1 MRQALVVGQVAVAV
15 AVIAAAG
22 LLVRTV
28 VNLRGV
34 DVGFDT
40 SRTLII
46 GTDLT
51 TSALRERGSSASF
64 VQDLLPRIA
73 ALPGVRAA
81 GATTGVPLE
90 VGAAEQTITR
100 QDRPA
105 LPAAQSPRVAQMAVT
120 PDYFR
125 AMGIAITRGR
135 SFSEDDRADG
145 TLVAIVNETAAR
157 RHWPGEDPIGKRF
170 AIGSRERFGFF
181 RAPARPG
188 DIEWREIVGVVADFR
203 SAGFAANIQPE
214 IFYSYKQF
222 PLYDPS
228 IVVRTTGDPAAVVQS
243 VRAAIA
249 GVNDRAMV
257 SRVRTLDD
265 VADESIAD
273 PRLRAALAS
282 LFSAL
287 ALMLGM
293 LGIYGLMSYTVAQQ
307 TREIGI
313 RMALGAHRG
322 QLAAMILGRTL
333 RTTLLGIALGLGMA
347 YVAARWI
354 STLFFGVSAGDA
366 LTLTVTCL
374 LLVAAA
380 LLAAAAPTRRAI
392 RVDPSVALRN
402 E

>member
-1 MRQALVVGQVAVAV
+1 
-15 AVIAAAG
+15 
-22 LLVRTV
+22 
-28 VNLRGV
+28 
-34 DVGFDT
+34 
-40 SRTLII
+40 
-46 GTDLT
+46 
-51 TSALRERGSSASF
+51 
-64 VQDLLPRIA
+64 
-73 ALPGVRAA
+73 
-81 GATTGVPLE
+81 
-90 VGAAEQTITR
+90 
-100 QDRPA
+100 
-105 LPAAQSPRVAQMAVT
+105 
-120 PDYFR
+120 
-125 AMGIAITRGR
+125 MGIAITRGR

-313 RMALGAHRG
+313 RMLLGAHRG